1 MYISSRKHSVIVER
15 WIVLGP
21 QFREKRK
28 KKKEKKEHRD
38 HVDSIKNLSYT
49 DEFFTLQCAVSITL
63 I

>member
-1 MYISSRKHSVIVER
+1 MYHIHSSEQK
-15 WIVLGP
+15 
-21 QFREKRK
+21 EKRK